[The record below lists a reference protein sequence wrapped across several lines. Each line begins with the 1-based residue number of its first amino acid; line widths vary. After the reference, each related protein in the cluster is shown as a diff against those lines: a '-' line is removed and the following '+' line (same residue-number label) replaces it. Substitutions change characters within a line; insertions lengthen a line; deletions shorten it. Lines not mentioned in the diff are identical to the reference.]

1 MSLTYSLPYIAF
13 LLFLVSMLMLEFRL
27 LRQNRNIQLVR
38 WSVIGG
44 YLFFFGLRGYIF
56 SDWSIYAPLFEKIPT
71 LWNGESMN
79 TFDQNF
85 MDDFSTDA
93 QTGKAGMEKGFIYF
107 ILLFK
112 SIIPNYHAFIF
123 FNVLVDV
130 VLLDLFFRRYSP
142 YYTLSF
148 ILFITFGGI
157 IMECDLLRNFKAII
171 LFLVSIKYLEERKP
185 LPFFV
190 LNTIGFL
197 FHSTAIIFFPLYFF
211 LHKEFPTWLMWAIFI
226 LGNIIFLLKIS
237 YIQPVL
243 LSLADAI
250 GGRLAVQV
258 RLYFVLEEYNSPYGI
273 SIGYIERI
281 ITYVLLLFHHQKLK
295 EKNPQNKLFINAYVL
310 YFFTFFFL
318 SEITIAVER
327 LTLLFI
333 FSYWILYPLF
343 YQFIKEIANKIVF
356 MIIFTSFSV
365 LKITTLTQAPLTKY
379 DNLLFGIE
387 NYEIRKDRFDNFY
400 QTRK

>member
-1 MSLTYSLPYIAF
+1 
-13 LLFLVSMLMLEFRL
+13 
-27 LRQNRNIQLVR
+27 
-38 WSVIGG
+38 
-44 YLFFFGLRGYIF
+44 
-56 SDWSIYAPLFEKIPT
+56 
-71 LWNGESMN
+71 
-79 TFDQNF
+79 
-85 MDDFSTDA
+85 
-93 QTGKAGMEKGFIYF
+93 
-107 ILLFK
+107 
-112 SIIPNYHAFIF
+112 
-123 FNVLVDV
+123 
-130 VLLDLFFRRYSP
+130 
-142 YYTLSF
+142 
-148 ILFITFGGI
+148 
-157 IMECDLLRNFKAII
+157 MECDLLRNFKAII

-211 LHKEFPTWLMWAIFI
+211 LHKECPTWLMWAIFI
-226 LGNIIFLLKIS
+226 LGNIIFLLKIN